1 MARLFNAY
9 VMVDW
14 SANSK
19 PKTGP
24 DSIWIG
30 VLRRD
35 VRFQFVFESFN
46 PPTRA
51 EAEKR
56 IAAVLD
62 DLKKRGERTLLGFD
76 FPLGFPR
83 GTGRALKL
91 KTEGWA
97 GLWAFLAANVVD
109 KADNTNNR
117 FAVAS
122 KMNRLMTDEARP
134 FWGSPPKD
142 VQRWLTSTKPAEH
155 GTDVPPVLRHAEVAA
170 KGAKPVWQ
178 IFGNGTVGSQ
188 AIVGIPAVGRLKAA
202 RGDAVKIWP
211 FETEWKALKE
221 ADLGGVE
228 VLVAEIYPSLVKA
241 EPLPGDAK
249 DLAQV
254 RALCQHF
261 SKLDEAGKLGAGFG
275 PDKATAPDVVLDA
288 EREEGWVL
296 GA

>member
-19 PKTGP
+19 PKTGS

-30 VLRRD
+30 VLKRD
-35 VRFQFVFESFN
+35 VRFQLVFESFN
-46 PPTRA
+46 PATRA

-56 IAAVLD
+56 LVLVLD
-62 DLKKRGERTLLGFD
+62 DLRKRSERVLLGFD
-76 FPLGFPR
+76 FSLGFPR
-83 GTGRALKL
+83 GAGRALKL
-91 KTEGWA
+91 KDEGWT
-97 GLWAFLAANVVD
+97 GLWSFLASNVVD

-142 VQRWLTSTKPAEH
+142 VQRWLASTKPAEH
-155 GTDVPPVLRHAEVAA
+155 GTDVPPLLRHAEVAA
-170 KGAKPVWQ
+170 PGSKPIWQ

-188 AIVGIPAVGRLKAA
+188 AIVGIPALGRLKAA
-202 RGDAVKIWP
+202 RGDGFKVWP
-211 FETEWKALKE
+211 FETGWRSLTE
-221 ADLGGVE
+221 ADLDGVE
-228 VLVAEIYPSLVKA
+228 VLAAEVYPALVKP
-241 EPLPGDAK
+241 EPLPGDVK

-261 SKLDEAGKLGAGFG
+261 ARLDEAIKLGQAFG
-275 PDKATAPDVVLDA
+275 PPKGVAADVVLDV
-288 EREEGWVL
+288 EREEGWIL
-296 GA
+296 GV